1 MEIVVVILIIAAAA
15 VYVGWVFYK
24 GFRQKD
30 GCACGCTCCSI
41 SDSCSQPE
49 AADAREASSSAARRQ
64 VSGDDN
70 RS

>member
-1 MEIVVVILIIAAAA
+1 METVVVILIIVAAA

-30 GCACGCTCCSI
+30 GCACGCICCSI
-41 SDSCSQPE
+41 SDSCSQPAAVDSCE
-49 AADAREASSSAARRQ
+49 APARRTARQ
-64 VSGDDN
+64 VSGDEN

>member
-1 MEIVVVILIIAAAA
+1 METVVVILIIAAAA
-15 VYVGWVFYK
+15 IYVGWVFYR

-41 SDSCSQPE
+41 SDSCSQPA
-49 AADAREASSSAARRQ
+49 AADARGVSSNRTGPKAP
-64 VSGDDN
+64 GDDN